1 MKRPYHGTSS
11 PSYRGFES
19 SLAATTTAAA
29 TTAILAA
36 FSYYLYQRALSSSVA
51 WKTRTWPLTKWRQQ
65 QEHAVQSS
73 QSINIDQQE
82 NADKVVLIACCGSD
96 FRNLLTHSAVKAGFA
111 VVTTCYTEEGAA
123 ELVESLRN
131 NVLTSGKSALTVVV
145 ANLQTPEGRQEVVHA
160 TKKACTNFGGLYAV
174 VNDSGIN
181 IPGNIDWADPQTFES
196 LMKVNFL
203 APVELTY
210 ELLPLI
216 KKKRGRVINLTSVDG
231 IVPLPGVG
239 AYAASKAALE
249 SFSDVL
255 RCEMLDWGVK
265 VVVIEPS
272 TMRTALAMNFA
283 DDFHKTF
290 DEAPED
296 RQMQYGPE
304 WMKSVHAKLSQD
316 LNETALDP
324 NDVVQDILKA
334 LLLKDPPTRILSGH
348 AAKLFYKPI
357 SLLPDKM
364 RDYILYY
371 YSSKQSRPAPLGIAL
386 QVPPPGKIAFIEVGV
401 SDLEQSVSFYE
412 QLGFSQVHDRLNGQQ
427 FMAGG
432 KQSLWKPLLLLKENP
447 ALKPRSGR
455 SHVFGMTQLALFTN
469 DLDQELERLSLL
481 GISPLYP
488 PSREKMF
495 RVASIVDP
503 DGFVIYY
510 TQITGLIG
518 LVARANSYLHSGHMA
533 GPTPLYCN
541 INVRNAAKVKNALQ
555 ALDFHIVTE
564 QNREQVYNHLLPAIG
579 LKGYP
584 ETIIE
589 HTIAAT
595 LAGDQFRLQMMQ
607 WTSPM
612 SVSTGHEFCD
622 SLVVTVSNVEAA
634 WSKAHE
640 AGITMESQ
648 ISQRSLPFYGE
659 VKVASGYLEEGANRI
674 EFVSFF

>member
-1 MKRPYHGTSS
+1 MRRPYHGTSL
-11 PSYRGFES
+11 PLPRGAES
-19 SLAATTTAAA
+19 SLTAAA

-36 FSYYLYQRALSSSVA
+36 FSYYFYQGALSSSVS
-51 WKTRTWPLTKWRQQ
+51 WKNRTWFLTKRRQQ

-73 QSINIDQQE
+73 QGTNIDQQE

-96 FRNLLTHSAVKAGFA
+96 FRNLLTHSLVKAGFA

-145 ANLQTPEGRQEVVHA
+145 ANLQTHEGRQEVIHA
-160 TKKACTNFGGLYAV
+160 TKKACINFGGLYALI
-174 VNDSGIN
+174 NDSGIN

-196 LMKVNFL
+196 MMKVNFL

-210 ELLPLI
+210 ELLPML

-290 DEAPED
+290 DEAPEG
-296 RQMQYGPE
+296 RQKQYGSE
-304 WMKSVHAKLSQD
+304 WIKSVHAKLSQE

-324 NDVVQDILKA
+324 NEVVQDIAKA

-348 AAKLFYKPI
+348 AAKRFYKPM

-371 YSSKQSRPAPLGIAL
+371 HSSKQSHPVPLAISL
-386 QVPPPGKIAFIEVGV
+386 PVPPPGKVAFIEVGV

-427 FMAGG
+427 FMVGG
-432 KQSLWKPLLLLKENP
+432 RQSLWKPLLLLKENP
-447 ALKPRSGR
+447 TLKPRSGR
-455 SHVFGMTQLALFTN
+455 QHAFGMTQLALFTN
-469 DLDQELERLSLL
+469 DLDQELARLHLL
-481 GISPLYP
+481 GISPSYP
-488 PSREKMF
+488 PSKEKMF

-510 TQITGLIG
+510 IQITGIIG
-518 LVARANSYLHSGHMA
+518 IVAGAKSYLHSGYMA

-541 INVRNAAKVKNALQ
+541 INVQNAAKVKKALQ
-555 ALDFHIVTE
+555 ALDFYIVTE

-589 HTIAAT
+589 HTSAAT
-595 LAGDQFRLQMMQ
+595 LAGDQFRVQMMQ
-607 WTSPM
+607 WASPM
-612 SVSTGHEFCD
+612 SESTGHEFCN
-622 SLVVTVSNVEAA
+622 SLVVTVNNVEAA
-634 WSKAHE
+634 WSKACE
-640 AGITMESQ
+640 AGIKMESQ
-648 ISQRSLPFYGE
+648 IGQRSLPYYGE
-659 VKVASGYLEEGANRI
+659 VKVASGHLEEGANRI
-674 EFVSFF
+674 EFISF